1 MATVYRA
8 YDPLFEREVALKVLP
23 SQLLHDPTFQARFA
37 REAKTIATLEHTGI
51 VPVYDFGEQDGQPFY
66 VMRLMTGGSLAER
79 LAYGPM
85 SVEETVRVV
94 SQVADAL
101 DEAHAHGVVHRD
113 LKPGNIMFDQRGN
126 AFLSDFGIA
135 KVVHASTPLTSS
147 SMLIGT
153 PAYMSPEQGRGER
166 DIDGRSDVYA
176 LGALLFQMLSGR
188 VPYES
193 ETPTGQIIKHIT
205 DPIPNVLSLRKEL
218 PAGIQT
224 VIERA
229 MAKKKEARY
238 ATASEMAAALRRA
251 AEGGQVTPAPQV
263 KPTEERT
270 VIVTEEEMP
279 ERGTGSYPTKKR
291 KLSGWIWV
299 GGALGLLTL
308 LGIICLGSILLP
320 GILANPN
327 GTAQPTDLLYAAA
340 GASTEAAAAA
350 PLPTSMLAPAGD
362 VTPTDI
368 DTFLAT
374 PTAMPVEPPQ
384 ATIKLDNT
392 PMRSGPGTTYFVI
405 DRFPS
410 GMKLEVVGR
419 SEDSIWITIKVP
431 ITGKIGW
438 VLLDAVSLNTEVSTL
453 PVYQAGPT
461 PWPTQDTP

>member
-23 SQLLHDPTFQARFA
+23 PQLLHDPTFQARFA

-308 LGIICLGSILLP
+308 LGII
-320 GILANPN
+320 
-327 GTAQPTDLLYAAA
+327 
-340 GASTEAAAAA
+340 
-350 PLPTSMLAPAGD
+350 
-362 VTPTDI
+362 
-368 DTFLAT
+368 FL
-374 PTAMPVEPPQ
+374 
-384 ATIKLDNT
+384 
-392 PMRSGPGTTYFVI
+392 
-405 DRFPS
+405 
-410 GMKLEVVGR
+410 
-419 SEDSIWITIKVP
+419 
-431 ITGKIGW
+431 
-438 VLLDAVSLNTEVSTL
+438 
-453 PVYQAGPT
+453 
-461 PWPTQDTP
+461 